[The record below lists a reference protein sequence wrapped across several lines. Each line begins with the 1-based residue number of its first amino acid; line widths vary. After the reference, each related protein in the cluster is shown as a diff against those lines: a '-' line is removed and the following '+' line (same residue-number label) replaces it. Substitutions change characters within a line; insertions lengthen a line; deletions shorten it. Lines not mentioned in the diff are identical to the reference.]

1 MTVLSYILKVSSL
14 YEVLKGKVETST
26 VTQKQTEDKITGL
39 KDQLRKVTEDL
50 RSFDIKLGDIERQQH
65 KLAKQQEA
73 FCIKTKQVIADV
85 KEKQEQTHERLDELT
100 NTNARKY
107 SVPIDEGKPDISS
120 IHFNFVDIPT
130 NIEKNT
136 IGTLLPECLA

>member
-1 MTVLSYILKVSSL
+1 MSSL
-14 YEVLKGKVETST
+14 YEVLKGEVETST
-26 VTQKQTEDKITGL
+26 GTHKQIVDKITSL
-39 KDQLRKVTEDL
+39 KDQLGRVTEDL

-65 KLAKQQEA
+65 ELSKQQEA
-73 FCIKTKQVIADV
+73 FSIETKQAIDEV
-85 KEKQEQTHERLDELT
+85 KEKQEQTHEILDELT

-107 SVPIDEGKPDISS
+107 TVPIDEGKTDISS
-120 IHFNFVDIPT
+120 VHFNCVDIET